1 MTASDISGI
10 NEMLAR
16 WRGRIE
22 TALDAVLPAIDIYP
36 ARLHQAMRYG
46 TEGGKRLRALLVY
59 AAGEVVEANPAD
71 LDAPACAVELIH
83 AYSLIHDDLPAM
95 DNDSMRRGRPT
106 VHVAYGEPMAILTG
120 DALLTLAFSVLTKSG
135 VASAEQLT
143 EMFRILADA
152 AGSRGMVGGQAVDIE
167 SEGRAISLPE
177 LEALHIHKTGA
188 LFLAC
193 LRLAACA
200 KPGLPTD
207 RREALDRFGKAVGL
221 AFQIQDDVLDEEGST
236 QQLGKTKGK
245 DRAQEKST
253 YVSLMGL
260 EPARQRADELFE
272 EARQVL
278 TVFDQDGAALRV
290 LIDHIQARRY

>member
-1 MTASDISGI
+1 MTASDVSGI
-10 NEMLAR
+10 DEMLLR

-22 TALDAVLPAIDIYP
+22 SALDTVLPAIDIYP
-36 ARLHQAMRYG
+36 TRLHQAMRYG

-106 VHVAYGEPMAILTG
+106 VHIAYGEPMAILTG
-120 DALLTLAFSVLTKSG
+120 DALLTLAFRVLTKSG

-143 EMFRILADA
+143 EMIRILADA

-167 SEGRAISLPE
+167 SEGRTISLPE

-188 LFLAC
+188 LFLSC

-278 TVFDQDGAALRV
+278 AVFDQDGAALRA